1 LNSSRFPKPRISLRQ
16 RRESADSG
24 AFLFIIGNAIL
35 APMDILGKLFGSQA
49 RVKILRLF
57 LLNPT
62 EAFDIATVAER
73 SKVSLVDTRREIA
86 LLKKV
91 DLLADRSFFKEILA
105 KRGSKNPPTKKRVI
119 GVQLKS
125 SFPLLI
131 PLKNLII
138 SETPLNREEI
148 IRRFKSVGKVKL
160 LVLSGIFIDA
170 PEARVDVLIVGD
182 NLKKRAIETVLK
194 SIEAEVGK
202 ELSYGALETADFLY
216 RVSVYDKFV
225 RDILDFRHDTAL
237 DKIGV
242 E

>member
-1 LNSSRFPKPRISLRQ
+1 
-16 RRESADSG
+16 
-24 AFLFIIGNAIL
+24 
-35 APMDILGKLFGSQA
+35 MDTLGKLFGSQA

-57 LLNPT
+57 LLNPL
-62 EAFDIATVAER
+62 EAFDVPTIADK
-73 SKVSLVDTRREIA
+73 SKVTPAETRREIT

-91 DLLADRSFFKEILA
+91 GFLADKSYFKEIPP
-105 KRGSKNPPTKKRVI
+105 KRGSKKPATKKRVS
-119 GVQLKS
+119 GVQLKPGFS
-125 SFPLLI
+125 LLV
-131 PLKNLII
+131 PLKNLVI

-148 IRRFKSVGKVKL
+148 SRRFKSVGKVKL

-182 NLKKRAIETVLK
+182 NLKKRAIEIVLK

-202 ELSYGALETADFLY
+202 ELSYGALDTADFLY
-216 RVSVYDKFV
+216 RISVYDKFV
-225 RDILDFRHDTAL
+225 RDILDFRHDTIV